1 MHVKDKSRNQERL
14 ERIIAKYKA
23 NEEAILKEQVLI
35 ADERVLTVRKEMQLE
50 IDRLTIQ
57 ISVYL
62 EKITKKDADMRKL
75 YIKID
80 NLNRSQGAV
89 AELKRKFEIDIRNE
103 ALKYQSI
110 IEELRVK
117 LAVHERHGD
126 YMAEIDRLKKIIQDL
141 QWEIQQLKSRTV
153 TVKEVARE
161 DSDYQEEYDEKFEV
175 VEVQQVAR
183 GSLQF
188 DRTDSQ
194 ASLTGSG

>member
-35 ADERVLTVRKEMQLE
+35 ADERVLTVRKEMQIE

-103 ALKYQSI
+103 ALKY
-110 IEELRVK
+110 
-117 LAVHERHGD
+117 
-126 YMAEIDRLKKIIQDL
+126 
-141 QWEIQQLKSRTV
+141 
-153 TVKEVARE
+153 
-161 DSDYQEEYDEKFEV
+161 
-175 VEVQQVAR
+175 
-183 GSLQF
+183 
-188 DRTDSQ
+188 
-194 ASLTGSG
+194 

>member
-1 MHVKDKSRNQERL
+1 MQAQHDLILKQNNNMHVKDKSRNQERL

-117 LAVHERHGD
+117 LAVHERNGD
-126 YMAEIDRLKKIIQDL
+126 YMAEIDRLKKII
-141 QWEIQQLKSRTV
+141 
-153 TVKEVARE
+153 
-161 DSDYQEEYDEKFEV
+161 
-175 VEVQQVAR
+175 
-183 GSLQF
+183 
-188 DRTDSQ
+188 
-194 ASLTGSG
+194 